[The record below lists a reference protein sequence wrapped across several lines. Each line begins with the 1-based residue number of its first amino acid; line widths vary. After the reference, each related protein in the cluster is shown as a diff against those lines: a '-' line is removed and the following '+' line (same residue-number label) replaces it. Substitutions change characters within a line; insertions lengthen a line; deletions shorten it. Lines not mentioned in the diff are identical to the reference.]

1 MGVYVIP
8 SLIFLTFSILAAT
21 CFISCGDNQKERTG
35 RKTPAAAYPESVISP
50 GVSQTYSGQE
60 ELSSA
65 AIIALTNKVRAE
77 QGLSPLLENILL
89 NDIAKERVQDM
100 FQKQYIAHISPT
112 GEGATD
118 AAQKIGYRYRLLAEN
133 IGSGTFIN
141 NQKVLNNWMQS
152 PGHRKNILSSDTN
165 EIGVS
170 IEKGMMKEQLTW
182 VAVQIF
188 GLQSP
193 SVGEDIKKNRCV
205 PPSSALKTEIE
216 KENAELTALADTS
229 SRMGEEIDREKRY
242 IDSYQRGSGY
252 SYQRDQ
258 DAMTATI
265 ELYNQKIQKYNQLL
279 GQIRAK
285 KTILQQMIN
294 EYNASAQR
302 YNVCVQ

>member
-1 MGVYVIP
+1 
-8 SLIFLTFSILAAT
+8 
-21 CFISCGDNQKERTG
+21 
-35 RKTPAAAYPESVISP
+35 VISP
-50 GVSQTYSGQE
+50 GVSQTYPGQE

-170 IEKGMMKEQLTW
+170 IEKGMMKGQLTW

-229 SRMGEEIDREKRY
+229 SRMGEEIDREKQY

-258 DAMTATI
+258 NTMTATI